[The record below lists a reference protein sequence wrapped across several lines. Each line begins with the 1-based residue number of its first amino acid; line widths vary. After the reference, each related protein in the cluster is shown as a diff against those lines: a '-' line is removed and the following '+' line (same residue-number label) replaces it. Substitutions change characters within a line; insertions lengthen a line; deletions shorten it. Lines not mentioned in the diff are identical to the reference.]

1 MLAYCVQKVYKLS
14 ETKFVM
20 FCKQFANIYW
30 DFLGKILRTIFSI
43 EVEEFVS
50 QAKDHKG

>member
-1 MLAYCVQKVYKLS
+1 MLVYCEQNVCKLS

-30 DFLGKILRTIFSI
+30 DFLDKILRTIFSI
-43 EVEEFVS
+43 DAEEFVS
-50 QAKDHKG
+50 QAKEHRS